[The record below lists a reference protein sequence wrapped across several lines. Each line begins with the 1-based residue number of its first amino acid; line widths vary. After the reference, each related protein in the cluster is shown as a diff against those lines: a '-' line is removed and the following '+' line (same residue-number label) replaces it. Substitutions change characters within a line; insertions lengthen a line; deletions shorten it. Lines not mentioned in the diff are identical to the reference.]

1 MKLKTETINAE
12 KMSLG
17 LFKWNLGGRLT
28 SSSRSNP
35 VTWSL
40 PFCSSLFEFS
50 SFSSICPMFY
60 SVLFPYF
67 TLYNACFFFPMPLFS
82 CASRNLQKYLV
93 FLQPSLFDH
102 HCTWWILLRRW
113 TPFPHSGREP
123 PLQCTATLWH
133 WKGGSLAHWGST
145 GRGLH
150 CHKPSWPNPLERHR
164 RAASPIHFL
173 IGDSERERILS
184 WQKTNHV
191 LSCVKS

>member
-1 MKLKTETINAE
+1 MKPWGPFDFVKPVQSSHLITPF
-12 KMSLG
+12 
-17 LFKWNLGGRLT
+17 LF
-28 SSSRSNP
+28 
-35 VTWSL
+35 L
-40 PFCSSLFEFS
+40 PLWVLLLFLNMPNVLLS
-50 SFSSICPMFY
+50 SFPLFY
-60 SVLFPYF
+60 SLQC
-67 TLYNACFFFPMPLFS
+67 LFFFPRPLFS

-93 FLQPSLFDH
+93 FLQPSVFDH
-102 HCTWWILLRRW
+102 HSTWWIFFQRW